1 MTQNDLFNNS
11 GHMIKIISNKLKPM
25 VWILATI
32 LTTLFFSCE
41 KDDDPFKECR
51 KHPDCEY
58 FTCKIDG
65 KRWEPQCDGG
75 PLFGCTPWDVQYYR
89 KTSGNLSM
97 SVENEENNQF
107 FKFVT
112 KELKLKIGNNK
123 LYIDE
128 DIQTRFSNL
137 NLNDSCIRYKLD
149 TFQPYS
155 FNVTKIDTI
164 NYYLS
169 AYFSFIGKND
179 CGDEVIITDG
189 EFNLPYRF

>member
-1 MTQNDLFNNS
+1 
-11 GHMIKIISNKLKPM
+11 M

-51 KHPDCEY
+51 KNPDCEY
-58 FTCKIDG
+58 FTCKING

-97 SVENEENNQF
+97 SVENENKRQN
-107 FKFVT
+107 FKFIT
-112 KELKLKIGNNK
+112 RQSRLEFGDNK
-123 LYIDE
+123 FYTDE
-128 DIQTRFSNL
+128 FIQTFFADGNFSQGCN
-137 NLNDSCIRYKLD
+137 IFIID
-149 TFQPYS
+149 TLS
-155 FNVTKIDTI
+155 SSTLIITKIDTVD
-164 NYYLS
+164 YFLS
-169 AYFSFIGKND
+169 GTFHFRGKND
-179 CGDEVIITDG
+179 CGAELTISEG